1 MKQLQRITTMENVL
15 EEIQQTLLSLAEV
28 LEKYSHLQGKIQILS
43 NYYGSNE
50 WKQDYAD
57 DEQGKLP
64 TTLKRGVLSEDGIW
78 NVLQKN
84 KELLHQMKEI
94 TENN

>member
-1 MKQLQRITTMENVL
+1 YT
-15 EEIQQTLLSLAEV
+15 
-28 LEKYSHLQGKIQILS
+28 
-43 NYYGSNE
+43 
-50 WKQDYAD
+50 D

-64 TTLKRGVLSEDGIW
+64 TTLKRGVLSEDSIW